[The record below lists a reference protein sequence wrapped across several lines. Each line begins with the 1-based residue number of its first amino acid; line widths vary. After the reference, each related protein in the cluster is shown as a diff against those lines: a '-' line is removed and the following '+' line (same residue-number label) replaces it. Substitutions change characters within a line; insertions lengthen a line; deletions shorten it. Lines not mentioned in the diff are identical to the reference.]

1 MESLKKEVRDILA
14 TIEQR
19 GGIVA
24 AVESGYLKEQLVQS
38 LLRRQRAI
46 EDGEIKVVGGNCFTD
61 GLPSPLMQDMEG
73 AIFAAD
79 AEAEA
84 QQQKSMQ
91 QWRSE
96 RDDDAVRR
104 ALIWVG
110 IRCQRGTLHHAVIH

>member
-1 MESLKKEVRDILA
+1 M
-14 TIEQR
+14 
-19 GGIVA
+19 A

-46 EDGEIKVVGGNCFTD
+46 EDGDIKVVGGNCFTD

-96 RDDDAVRR
+96 RDDDAVTAR
-104 ALIWVG
+104 L
-110 IRCQRGTLHHAVIH
+110 